1 MKINLSL
8 VVCAPLPPSLPQ
20 ISSLQS
26 EHEEQEQTICQYEE
40 ELVQAREE
48 LLKLQEETRLLEEK
62 VQAAREQLT
71 PLQESVRDSYK
82 QVTQVRHCCCF
93 SPRIFYFEHLS
104 LFIFQAFS
112 RCFCPKQLSISTF
125 V

>member
-1 MKINLSL
+1 MKGLIDERNVECCSL
-8 VVCAPLPPSLPQ
+8 CLCLPPFPQ

-26 EHEEQEQTICQYEE
+26 EHEEQELTICQYEE

-48 LLKLQEETRLLEEK
+48 LLKLQEETRVLEEK

-82 QVTQVRHCCCF
+82 QVTQVWV
-93 SPRIFYFEHLS
+93 
-104 LFIFQAFS
+104 
-112 RCFCPKQLSISTF
+112 FCL
-125 V
+125 